1 MGGRDDDRERA
12 EARGGERT
20 SGEEPRAMRR
30 VQPVMRRDMVLAPR
44 IAGEITHDHI
54 DGRGGVR
61 DALDL
66 QADA

>member
-1 MGGRDDDRERA
+1 
-12 EARGGERT
+12 
-20 SGEEPRAMRR
+20 MRR
-30 VQPVMRRDMVLAPR
+30 VHPVIRCDMVLAPR

-54 DGRGGVR
+54 DGRGGVG